1 MTNASKAAKSGARAR
16 RSATDRRQQMIDAA
30 NLIVNRDR
38 SPDLSLREVAD
49 MVGASR
55 ALVYAYFPDRVRLL
69 DAVLQQHVD
78 RLLAD
83 GIVQAAGRGTLVQR
97 ACAVS
102 RLYLRHVAQYGAA
115 LELVVRD
122 EPLARQL
129 EGAASRLRGR
139 LYRVLARAVRL
150 DLHMPAHE
158 AVALVQLLAVI
169 PEEAGKHVRMQ
180 VLTVREAEALN
191 DRLMGA
197 AIAAQVPRPGSGRP
211 G

>member
-1 MTNASKAAKSGARAR
+1 MTNASKAASSGARVR
-16 RSATDRRQQMIDAA
+16 HSATDRRQQMIDAA
-30 NLIVNRDR
+30 DQIVNRDR

-55 ALVYAYFPDRVRLL
+55 ALVYAYFPDKLRLL

-83 GIVQAAGRGTLVQR
+83 GIVQAASRGALVER

-139 LYRVLARAVRL
+139 LYRALARAARL

-180 VLTVREAEALN
+180 VLTVPEAEALS